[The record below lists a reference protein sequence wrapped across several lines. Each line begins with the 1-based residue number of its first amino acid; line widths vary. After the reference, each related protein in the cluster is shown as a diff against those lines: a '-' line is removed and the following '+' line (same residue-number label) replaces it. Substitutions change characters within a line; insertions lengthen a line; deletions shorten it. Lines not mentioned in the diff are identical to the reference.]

1 MLLSV
6 NDYTVLPDRITI
18 KHIADE
24 LNLTPATISR
34 ALNNHNRISGKTKRL
49 VNETA
54 RRLNYR
60 QNRIAS
66 SLRTGKTHT
75 IGVIIPSAR
84 INFFGSVVHG
94 IESLANDNNYST
106 LIYQSEESPH
116 LEIKA
121 IETFLSARVDGILAS
136 LAKEATDFSHY
147 TQLKKRNVPLVLFD
161 RSNDSLHIPS
171 VVIDDFKGAYYATTH
186 LIEQGYTRIAHLAGP
201 QQFQNFKNRFKG
213 YQAALTAFGILPDE
227 SLIYSGDISMEAGKK
242 AANYFL
248 QLSTPPDAIFSAED
262 FSALGLMKRLK
273 EHNVRIPEDMGV
285 IGFAN
290 EDFDEYITPAL
301 SSIDQ
306 QTVNMGREAFKM
318 LLGLI
323 EGDASK
329 IGFKNKIILD
339 PIPFY
344 RESSIR
350 NRHKNTGDTVEMNG
364 QALKNYKPKTSDMKN
379 ESVTY

>member
-1 MLLSV
+1 MLFSV
-6 NDYTVLPDRITI
+6 NDCTVLSYRITI

-24 LNLTPATISR
+24 LNLTPATVSR
-34 ALNNHNRISGKTKRL
+34 ALNDNARISIKTKKL
-49 VNETA
+49 VNTTA
-54 RRLNYR
+54 SRLNYHH
-60 QNRIAS
+60 NKIAS

-94 IESLANDNNYST
+94 IETLANEHGYRT
-106 LIYQSEESPH
+106 LIYQSEESAH

-121 IETFLSARVDGILAS
+121 IEAFMSARVDGILAS

-147 TQLKKRNVPLVLFD
+147 TRLKKRNVPLVFFD

-186 LIEQGYTRIAHLAGP
+186 LIEQGYKRIAHLAGP
-201 QQFQNFKNRFKG
+201 QQFQIFQNRFKG
-213 YQAALTAFGILPDE
+213 YQAALAANGIAQDE
-227 SLIYSGDISMEAGKK
+227 SLICSGDISIEAGKK
-242 AANYFL
+242 AADYFL
-248 QLSTPPDAIFSAED
+248 QLEYPPDAIFSVED

-273 EHNVRIPEDMGV
+273 EHNVRIPEEMGI

-290 EDFDEYITPAL
+290 EDFDQYVTPTL

-323 EGDASK
+323 EGNKAK
-329 IGFKNKIILD
+329 ISLNHKIILD

-344 RESSIR
+344 RESSMR
-350 NRHKNTGDTVEMNG
+350 NGNKKPTGLIMNDKTTING
-364 QALKNYKPKTSDMKN
+364 HARKKIANLKPAI
-379 ESVTY
+379 